1 MPFDP
6 ICNWRRHVQ
15 ERVKG
20 TISPQRGHGTYLSP
34 FNRDPPAPAH
44 FRIQVWLIIPV
55 LSFTFD
61 VSHSNQQRTTTRYTP
76 PAPPS
81 LPSPP
86 PLLPLLS
93 LPPLG
98 PFFQSISAIDSSN
111 LSIADI
117 NNVLGT
123 NEPGFSPTLAVGAR
137 SIVDDAFNSIF
148 GFFGINDNE
157 ITRRLS
163 SPFNSTVL
171 QPIWTF
177 DLDALMADR
186 QNFQRDVANRSLD
199 SLD

>member
-1 MPFDP
+1 MPFDA
-6 ICNWRRHVQ
+6 ICNSKRHVQ

-20 TISPQRGHGTYLSP
+20 TISPQRGHGIYLSP
-34 FNRDPPAPAH
+34 FNQDPPAPAH

-55 LSFTFD
+55 LSFTFLTLIND
-61 VSHSNQQRTTTRYTP
+61 ELQHDTR
-76 PAPPS
+76 
-81 LPSPP
+81 LPHLHHYPRRLPCFPCFLCPP
-86 PLLPLLS
+86 PR
-93 LPPLG
+93 
-98 PFFQSISAIDSSN
+98 SISAIDSSN